1 MFVHAFISPHS
12 SFSIHHSASVL
23 VIHHS
28 AFMYVCM
35 HAKKHTGL
43 FVLYFYDKLIKYGI
57 QSSPW
62 YTKNQKLTVQRKRQL
77 TESFLFSVFVCV
89 CVGVFVFVFVCVS
102 VFVFVSVYVFVSV

>member
-1 MFVHAFISPHS
+1 MYMYTRVCTYVHKYMYIHAFISPHS

-43 FVLYFYDKLIKYGI
+43 FVLYFYEKLIKYGI

-62 YTKNQKLTVQRKRQL
+62 YTKNQKLAV
-77 TESFLFSVFVCV
+77 
-89 CVGVFVFVFVCVS
+89 
-102 VFVFVSVYVFVSV
+102 

>member
-1 MFVHAFISPHS
+1 MCAFVL
-12 SFSIHHSASVL
+12 SAL
-23 VIHHS
+23 
-28 AFMYVCM
+28 MYVCM

-43 FVLYFYDKLIKYGI
+43 FVLYFYEKLIKYGI
-57 QSSPW
+57 QSSAW

-77 TESFLFSVFVCV
+77 TESYLFSVFVCV